1 MVHKLNDERVLAQPP
16 SYIRKDIS
24 ELNFQEEKSRLKN
37 FYVPGRISP
46 VLELP
51 QYLVLPLTANLLSLS
66 KRR

>member
-37 FYVPGRISP
+37 FYVPGRIFS
-46 VLELP
+46 VP
-51 QYLVLPLTANLLSLS
+51 QHLVLPMAANLLS
-66 KRR
+66 